1 MGRLLL
7 YILLGI
13 LSLYLIAKFI
23 PGIVF
28 IGPIKV
34 FLLAGMV
41 LGILNYLV
49 KPILLFFLFPINLL
63 TFGLI
68 GLVINIGFMFLVLCY
83 LFGSNFQV
91 SGLLPLI
98 LATILTSFIY
108 TFFLYLTKAYKHE

>member
-1 MGRLLL
+1 MRKLLL

-28 IGPIKV
+28 VGPVKI
-34 FLLAGMV
+34 FLLAGTL
-41 LGILNYLV
+41 LGILNYLI
-49 KPILLFFLFPINLL
+49 KPILLFLLFPFNLL

-83 LFGSNFQV
+83 FFASNFQV
-91 SGLLPLI
+91 SGLWPLI

-108 TFFLYLTKAYKHE
+108 TLFLYLTKTLKHE